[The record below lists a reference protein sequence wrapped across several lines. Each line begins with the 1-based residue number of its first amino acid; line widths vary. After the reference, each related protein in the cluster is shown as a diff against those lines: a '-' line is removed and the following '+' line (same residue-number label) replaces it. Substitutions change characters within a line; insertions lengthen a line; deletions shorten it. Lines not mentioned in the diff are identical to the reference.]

1 MIEEVFALTTREIKK
16 WFKNPFLLFMMI
28 VQPVIWLGLFGKA
41 LNLTGLIN
49 IDTSG
54 LPPAVTQQFSQLIN
68 EAVNSL
74 FGTED
79 YFTYMAAG
87 MLSTIVLFTAMFSG
101 MSVVWDRRLGFLNKL
116 LVAPIRRES
125 IILSKMLSS
134 VLRGLFQALLVFSI
148 AFAFGL
154 KLGNN
159 FGPFDLLGMFSALFL
174 LSLGL
179 SSMFLAITIRIKSH
193 ETVIAVANLLNLP
206 LIFTSSALFPIKQMP
221 DWLQA
226 VAQYNPITYA
236 TDVVRTFVLHSQAG
250 IDIATLAT
258 NFQFLTAFAAVF
270 TIIGLVLAERG
281 LRKN

>member
-1 MIEEVFALTTREIKK
+1 MIDEVLALTTREIKK
-16 WFKNPFLLFMMI
+16 WFKNPFLLLMMI
-28 VQPVIWLGLFGKA
+28 IQPVIWLGLFGKA

-54 LPPAVTQQFSQLIN
+54 LPPDVTRQFSQLIN
-68 EAVNSL
+68 GAVNSL

-101 MSVVWDRRLGFLNKL
+101 MSVVWDRRLGFLNKV
-116 LVAPIRRES
+116 LVAPIRRGS
-125 IILSKMLSS
+125 IILAKMLSS
-134 VLRGLFQALLVFSI
+134 VLRGLFQALLVFFI

-159 FGPFDLLGMFSALFL
+159 FGLLDFLGMFSALFL

-179 SSMFLAITIRIKSH
+179 SSMFLAITIRIRSH

-206 LIFTSSALFPIKQMP
+206 LIFTSSALFPVKQMP

-236 TDVVRTFVLHSQAG
+236 TDAVRTFVLHSQAG
-250 IDIATLAT
+250 IDIAKLAT

-270 TIIGLVLAERG
+270 TIIGLVLAQRG
-281 LRKN
+281 LRQN